1 MPIKQHNGK
10 KVVSVK
16 RSTIIPNHDEIQVKG
31 GEVYLVRCA
40 NDKRK

>member
-1 MPIKQHNGK
+1 MKQHRGK

-16 RSTIIPNHDEIQVKG
+16 RSTILSNHNEIQVKG